1 MLQSDAKSK
10 EYLKV
15 KNTLEEKTKES
26 NEHKLKIQEVIG
38 KAEPLMVCM
47 SLYFCYPNCKQR

>member
-1 MLQSDAKSK
+1 MLEYIILQSDAKSK

-15 KNTLEEKTKES
+15 KKTLEEKTKES

-38 KAEPLMVCM
+38 KAEPLTVCM
-47 SLYFCYPNCKQR
+47 AF